1 MFWLLPRLMI
11 ITETESYFLNSNPAG
26 HCLDW
31 QPLFRPSIKRFFLR
45 PLLTAVYL
53 AYIPISLLL
62 RNKRLM
68 CLFPVKTRR
77 LFGADVQLR
86 KYCITNRIRRCLDF
100 LKVTSLRDCFLGG
113 MKILTPG
120 RSQKSDHPS
129 AICFFWIQ
137 FTAKGLYLCL
147 ALEKPCTRIFLA
159 ER

>member
-77 LFGADVQLR
+77 LFGADVHHYITKQDSALFGLFKSYFTQGLFSWRNEDPNTR
-86 KYCITNRIRRCLDF
+86 KIAEIGSSQRHMFFLNSVYSQRIILVPSTRKTLYKDF
-100 LKVTSLRDCFLGG
+100 
-113 MKILTPG
+113 
-120 RSQKSDHPS
+120 PS
-129 AICFFWIQ
+129 
-137 FTAKGLYLCL
+137 
-147 ALEKPCTRIFLA
+147 
-159 ER
+159 

>member
-1 MFWLLPRLMI
+1 MAAPKADDNNRDRIVVSQLKPR
-11 ITETESYFLNSNPAG
+11 
-26 HCLDW
+26 W
-31 QPLFRPSIKRFFLR
+31 
-45 PLLTAVYL
+45 PLLGFAAFIQAFYKEIFFAVSLDL
-53 AYIPISLLL
+53 AYIPISLLP

-86 KYCITNRIRRCLDF
+86 KYCITTISPNRIRRCLDF

-129 AICFFWIQ
+129 AICFF
-137 FTAKGLYLCL
+137 
-147 ALEKPCTRIFLA
+147 
-159 ER
+159 

>member
-86 KYCITNRIRRCLDF
+86 KYCITTISPNRIRRCLDF

-129 AICFFWIQ
+129 AICFF
-137 FTAKGLYLCL
+137 
-147 ALEKPCTRIFLA
+147 
-159 ER
+159 

>member
-1 MFWLLPRLMI
+1 MI

-31 QPLFRPSIKRFFLR
+31 QPLFRPSMKRFFLR

-53 AYIPISLLL
+53 AYIPVSLLL

-129 AICFFWIQ
+129 AICFFLNSVYSQRIILVPS
-137 FTAKGLYLCL
+137 TRKTLY
-147 ALEKPCTRIFLA
+147 KDFPS
-159 ER
+159 

>member
-53 AYIPISLLL
+53 AYIPVSLLL

-129 AICFFWIQ
+129 AICFFLNSVYSQRIILVPS
-137 FTAKGLYLCL
+137 TRKTLY
-147 ALEKPCTRIFLA
+147 KDFPS
-159 ER
+159 

>member
-11 ITETESYFLNSNPAG
+11 ITGTESYFLHSNPAG

-120 RSQKSDHPS
+120 RSQKSDHPR
-129 AICFFWIQ
+129 AICFFLNSVYSQRIILVPS
-137 FTAKGLYLCL
+137 TRKTLY
-147 ALEKPCTRIFLA
+147 KDFPS
-159 ER
+159 